1 MPPILREFHKTY
13 PGVHL
18 DIHFQD
24 SDQAYVDL
32 LNGDIEFAIITL
44 PSALPEGLVKQ
55 VVWEDIL
62 YPVCPENPV
71 FLASW
76 DDIDIFGP
84 VDVPLCASH
93 SGHRNAPSAQ
103 TCF

>member
-1 MPPILREFHKTY
+1 M
-13 PGVHL
+13 

-62 YPVCPENPV
+62 YPVAGKSSV
-71 FLASW
+71 LASW
-76 DDIDIFGP
+76 DDIDILGLF
-84 VDVPLCASH
+84 DVPLCASH